1 VEVWAEVRA
10 AAKAARISRAG
21 RVNRVNQVSR
31 VNLTN
36 RVSRDSLDSLDSL
49 AEAKAAPANEA
60 RKTSRLARPFFQ
72 LVNRELR
79 DRGSRIYGSVAPF
92 GEANERLETSRSCS
106 VRITLGVST

>member
-36 RVSRDSLDSLDSL
+36 RVSRDSLDSL

>member
-1 VEVWAEVRA
+1 MEVWAEVRA

-36 RVSRDSLDSLDSL
+36 RVSRDSLDSL

>member
-36 RVSRDSLDSLDSL
+36 RVSRDSLDSL

-92 GEANERLETSRSCS
+92 GEANERLENSRSCS